1 MGLKK
6 QSGILL
12 ARYLI
17 EPRDNTQEIA
27 YNDNCKATQGEVLK
41 GLQEVI
47 EEYKLFEEGAGEETS
62 YSVSER

>member
-1 MGLKK
+1 
-6 QSGILL
+6 
-12 ARYLI
+12 LI